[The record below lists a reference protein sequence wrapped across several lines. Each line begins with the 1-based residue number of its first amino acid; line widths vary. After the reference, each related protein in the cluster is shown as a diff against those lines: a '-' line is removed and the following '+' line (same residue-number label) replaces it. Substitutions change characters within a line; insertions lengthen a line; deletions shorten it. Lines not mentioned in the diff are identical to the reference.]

1 MQKSSPP
8 DIKKD
13 IDRKGDELLLL
24 LGNVYVDCIQHTHRK
39 APVPAVQIKDAGRPQ
54 EPTELT
60 LPKDW
65 DLDISIE
72 SIPKGTFPL

>member
-1 MQKSSPP
+1 M
-8 DIKKD
+8 
-13 IDRKGDELLLL
+13 
-24 LGNVYVDCIQHTHRK
+24 YVDCIQHTHRK

>member
-24 LGNVYVDCIQHTHRK
+24 LGNVYVDCK
-39 APVPAVQIKDAGRPQ
+39 APVPAVQIKDAGTPQ

-65 DLDISIE
+65 DLDISVE